1 MAPGNLSIIFA
12 GRKFLRKSKD
22 NHNNESL
29 LDSFTKKKVK
39 GEITLYLKQIDR
51 YPFCRLLK

>member
-29 LDSFTKKKVK
+29 LDSFTNIKANGSKAAKSKVK
-39 GEITLYLKQIDR
+39 
-51 YPFCRLLK
+51 LLCI

>member
-39 GEITLYLKQIDR
+39 GEITLYLKQIDLSN
-51 YPFCRLLK
+51 YI